1 MILVSKGMYAEITF
15 NNLSK
20 FRNFKNVDDQK
31 EYWNLLNIEMR
42 HINEIW
48 LLNNAEKLY
57 RLVNLILIAALLK
70 DVAVFP
76 YWNKNV

>member
-1 MILVSKGMYAEITF
+1 MC
-15 NNLSK
+15 
-20 FRNFKNVDDQK
+20 
-31 EYWNLLNIEMR
+31 

-76 YWNKNV
+76 YWNRNV